1 MCIIEFSTKATY
13 YRVLREVLRD
23 LITKRGENS
32 PPIFFTDFLF
42 SSLSWATY
50 VGVLEN
56 IKSLALGPKSWAQE
70 DYLLSM
76 PESWGFSYLNIMP
89 SGSLGLK
96 DEKST

>member
-13 YRVLREVLRD
+13 HRVLREVLRD

-50 VGVLEN
+50 LGVLESVKN
-56 IKSLALGPKSWAQE
+56 SALGPKPWAQE
-70 DYLLSM
+70 DYLSSM
-76 PESWGFSYLNIMP
+76 PKSRGFSYLYIMP
-89 SGSLGLK
+89 SGILGLK